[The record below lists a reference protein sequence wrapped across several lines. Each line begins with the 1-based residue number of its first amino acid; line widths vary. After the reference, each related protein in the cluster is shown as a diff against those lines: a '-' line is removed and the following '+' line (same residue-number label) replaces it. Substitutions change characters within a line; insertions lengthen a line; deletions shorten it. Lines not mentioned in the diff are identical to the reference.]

1 MRNSA
6 LSMVLLALGMP
17 AYALPQLNDGD
28 IVFHT
33 SRSSQSLAVQR
44 ATGSKY
50 SHMGVVFFTDGKPY
64 VLEAVETVRYT
75 PLDHWVAR
83 GVNSSVVV
91 KRLRDEAKSLTPE
104 GVKKLRVAAE
114 QFLGRPYD
122 LQFGWSDKKIYCSEL
137 VWKAYDQ
144 ALGLQIGRLQQVRDF
159 NLSDPAVRT
168 KMKERYGN
176 KVPLDE
182 PVISPAAMFESPL
195 LKTVV
200 AR

>member
-1 MRNSA
+1 MRTVAISI
-6 LSMVLLALGMP
+6 VLLVSGLSAHAVPTL
-17 AYALPQLNDGD
+17 LDGD

-50 SHMGVVFFTDGKPY
+50 SHMGVVFYNGGKPY

-75 PLDHWVAR
+75 PLERWVAR
-83 GVNSSVVV
+83 GLNGEVVV
-91 KRLRDEAKSLTPE
+91 KRLSDAEESLTPDR
-104 GVKKLRVAAE
+104 VKRLRVAAE
-114 QFLGRPYD
+114 QFIGRPYD

-144 ALGLQIGRLQQVRDF
+144 ALGVRIGDLQRVRDF
-159 NLSDPAVRT
+159 NLSDPAVRA
-168 KMKERYGN
+168 KMKERYGSN
-176 KVPLDE
+176 VPLDE